1 MLSYGVQNSTISS
14 SGPNSAHKDTVNFE
28 KKENLKYVIKCQK
41 TDSGVSKDMF
51 RGEKSLFLKN
61 DARGTGLKVLML
73 KTLLN
78 LT

>member
-1 MLSYGVQNSTISS
+1 MVSVFFLFFLGV
-14 SGPNSAHKDTVNFE
+14 E
-28 KKENLKYVIKCQK
+28 LLNLKYVIKCQK